1 MNDFG
6 INFIYIETRGDLA
19 CVSFI
24 VMRTWPVCIWV
35 DLCADPHQVW
45 LPVDW
50 CKCQILFDLKIGAK
64 GETDTQCC
72 MFRSR
77 RSILVKRLW
86 KYRIY
91 NETGSTTESQEELEL
106 KSVTH
111 SMLKRLKEKQ
121 LDALVESV
129 ESQGSEQTECV
140 MLPKGE
146 QRLGRKTVTPQVL
159 CCKLWRWV
167 DITNTTE
174 LKRLPCC
181 TSVNDTIYQCCNPY
195 HFSLITKPGE
205 LS

>member
-1 MNDFG
+1 
-6 INFIYIETRGDLA
+6 
-19 CVSFI
+19 
-24 VMRTWPVCIWV
+24 
-35 DLCADPHQVW
+35 
-45 LPVDW
+45 
-50 CKCQILFDLKIGAK
+50 
-64 GETDTQCC
+64 

-181 TSVNDTIYQCCNPY
+181 TSASDTIYQCCNPY

-205 LS
+205 LSQVQGEVKKVCLVINIVNIFLSFF